1 MNVAGLDFDEENR
14 ELRTT
19 FLIKVFVPPLFY
31 LKSTN
36 NDDFDLVLKG
46 EGGAHRLETRQINT
60 RTAIKKKLERETP
73 ESQILEIWWRRE
85 REVGAVR
92 TTGRTLTGVN
102 KKRAIEREIVLAE
115 LWEEAQ
121 ACRFGLYLTNP
132 AHRDC
137 RIEQKKGT

>member
-36 NDDFDLVLKG
+36 DDDLVLKG

-73 ESQILEIWWRRE
+73 ESQILEI
-85 REVGAVR
+85 
-92 TTGRTLTGVN
+92 
-102 KKRAIEREIVLAE
+102 
-115 LWEEAQ
+115 
-121 ACRFGLYLTNP
+121 
-132 AHRDC
+132 
-137 RIEQKKGT
+137 